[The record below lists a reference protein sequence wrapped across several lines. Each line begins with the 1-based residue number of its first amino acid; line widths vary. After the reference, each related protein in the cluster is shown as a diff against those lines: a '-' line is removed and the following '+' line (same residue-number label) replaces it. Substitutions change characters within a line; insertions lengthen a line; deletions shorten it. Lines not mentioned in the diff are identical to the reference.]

1 MKACF
6 SRFACATIAL
16 TFSIPAA
23 HAQLKNFKLGISAPA
38 ITVFPAHLG
47 DAGGFF
53 EKQGLKV
60 EVVTM
65 EGGTRGIQVLLSGEI
80 QAMHVGL
87 APMAPANASGADLK
101 LVASTSNVLPF
112 VIFSKTKSDPPIPKG
127 AKYGISTFGSE
138 TDVAISILLPKLGM
152 KREDIEIT
160 QVGGT
165 AQRLAA
171 LIAIFGTTISPYLFF
186 WQASEEAEEEE
197 LELDHGGAPVDG
209 DHVAA
214 MRGDVIA
221 GMGSAVVVMF
231 SIMVAA
237 AATLHAE
244 GLTTIGTA
252 EEAAR
257 ALRPIAGNLA
267 SLLFTLGI
275 VGTGS
280 LAIPVLAGSTAYALA
295 EAFGWHEG
303 LGRTFREARGFY
315 LVIVAAGVLGL
326 AIALAGLDPIR
337 GLYWAAIL
345 NGVAAPPLIL
355 LMFLLARDPG
365 TVGTWRSGR
374 LSTALVGLAFVVMA
388 GAPLAYLL
396 RR

>member
-171 LIAIFGTTISPYLFF
+171 LIAGRLDLAPLLEPSIS
-186 WQASEEAEEEE
+186 QA
-197 LELDHGGAPVDG
+197 
-209 DHVAA
+209 
-214 MRGDVIA
+214 R
-221 GMGSAVVVMF
+221 
-231 SIMVAA
+231 
-237 AATLHAE
+237 
-244 GLTTIGTA
+244 
-252 EEAAR
+252 
-257 ALRPIAGNLA
+257 
-267 SLLFTLGI
+267 
-275 VGTGS
+275 
-280 LAIPVLAGSTAYALA
+280 
-295 EAFGWHEG
+295 
-303 LGRTFREARGFY
+303 ARGFHP
-315 LVIVAAGVLGL
+315 VIDLSTSGDAWVFDSVVITRTWADANKDTLKRFLRGYIEGVWWGL
-326 AIALAGLDPIR
+326 KEPEKAKALIGQKYRITDKQVIDITYEDYRKLMPLDARPSYEGSKNVLAQLAGIGVSLKSQKVEDYVDYGPLDE
-337 GLYWAAIL
+337 
-345 NGVAAPPLIL
+345 
-355 LMFLLARDPG
+355 LAKEGFFAELESKYAMKITPTR
-365 TVGTWRSGR
+365 
-374 LSTALVGLAFVVMA
+374 
-388 GAPLAYLL
+388 
-396 RR
+396 